1 MMTYIVIG
9 ICIAFLCDLLLNNVN
24 LKAIKNIKKTWGIK
38 ERIILILIWP
48 VIILVFLYN
57 FFKEFFK

>member
-48 VIILVFLYN
+48 IVILVFLYH
-57 FFKEFFK
+57 FLKKLF

>member
-48 VIILVFLYN
+48 VIILVFLYI

>member
-48 VIILVFLYN
+48 VIIFIYLLIR
-57 FFKEFFK
+57 EFNK

>member
-24 LKAIKNIKKTWGIK
+24 LKAIKNINM
-38 ERIILILIWP
+38 ELILYLCAIGF
-48 VIILVFLYN
+48 IACIALYLM
-57 FFKEFFK
+57 K

>member
-1 MMTYIVIG
+1 MMTYIVIV